1 MDINY
6 FRCCV
11 FVLLFTF
18 GVCNRF
24 LHMVYIVVLN
34 WKGFYDTVWCL
45 TSLFKLQD
53 VNFRIIICDNFSP
66 DNSYSNIRNWILD
79 NQKGNCFLTQK
90 KLIELDRGS
99 AEKYIINNNEDA
111 LYLIQTGANLGFA
124 GGNNVAIRF
133 AMNQPDMHYVWVL
146 NNDTEVEPDS
156 LYHMVKRCESDPQI
170 GICGSRLVYYHDK
183 RILQGLGGII
193 NPWLC
198 TTKHYAAF
206 EKSDLVFKD
215 DEIEK
220 NIDYIIGAS
229 MLLSRRLL
237 EKIGLLCEDYFLYY
251 EEVDIAQ
258 RAKPYF
264 RIGVASNSVVYHKEG
279 ASTGGNKNFISDSCY
294 LKNRLLIAKRFFPR
308 NYWLVRLSYIVPMF
322 NRIRRL
328 QYLSFKLCVRL
339 FVCGG

>member
-1 MDINY
+1 MN
-6 FRCCV
+6 
-11 FVLLFTF
+11 
-18 GVCNRF
+18 
-24 LHMVYIVVLN
+24 YIVVLN
-34 WKGFYDTVWCL
+34 WNGGLDTILCL
-45 TSLFKLQD
+45 TSLFKL
-53 VNFRIIICDNFSP
+53 VKTPFRIVICDNASP
-66 DNSYSNIRNWILD
+66 DDSYGKIKSFLIDQQCNSHFMNKHKIV
-79 NQKGNCFLTQK
+79 
-90 KLIELDRGS
+90 ELNRQQ
-99 AEKYIINNNEDA
+99 AENYEIPEKEEA
-111 LYLIQTGANLGFA
+111 VYLIQNGENLGYA
-124 GGNNVAIRF
+124 GGNNVGIRF
-133 AMNQPDMHYVWVL
+133 AMNQPDMRYVWIL
-146 NNDTEVEPDS
+146 NNDTEVDPDS
-156 LYHMVKRCESDPQI
+156 LYHMVRRCESDPKI

-183 RILQGLGGII
+183 QKLQGLGGII